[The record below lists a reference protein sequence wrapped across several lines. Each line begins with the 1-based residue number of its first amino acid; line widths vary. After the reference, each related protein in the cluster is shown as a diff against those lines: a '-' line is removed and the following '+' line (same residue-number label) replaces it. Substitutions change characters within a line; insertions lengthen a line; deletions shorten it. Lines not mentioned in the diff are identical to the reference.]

1 VNGGGESLL
10 GRGPGGRLV
19 RPAPPPAP
27 PRDRF
32 SPAGLR
38 QMVRALA
45 RPRLSAFTPAWGCVI
60 AALALSVLGV
70 LSIHAVAPGEAARQ
84 VAFLCLGVI
93 AATVATLLHYRI
105 LERLSPLL
113 MVVVLLLLVLVLLPF
128 VPESIVRP
136 RNGARRWITLPFGF
150 EFQPSELAKVAYVLL
165 LAGYLTTRR
174 HYRHFLGILVPVALT
189 FVPMVLILKEPDLG
203 TSLLFL
209 PTLFAM
215 LVAAGSRLH
224 HLAIIGVIGIVLG
237 GSTYPLLEPHQ
248 KERIHA
254 LVDHWTGTNATLHDE
269 GFQGHVAMTLVG
281 AGGATGLGGADG
293 AILVQEN
300 HLPEDHNDMIFAV
313 LTVRWGFLGALAT
326 WGLYLM
332 LGVSVL
338 LTAAQTSEPFGRLV
352 VIGLGAM
359 LFTQMVVN
367 TGMTIGLLPITGM
380 TLPFVS
386 YGGSSL
392 VSVWAMIGII
402 LSVGLRWPQ
411 YLAREAEDFD
421 TFEQEEA

>member
-1 VNGGGESLL
+1 
-10 GRGPGGRLV
+10 
-19 RPAPPPAP
+19 
-27 PRDRF
+27 
-32 SPAGLR
+32 
-38 QMVRALA
+38 
-45 RPRLSAFTPAWGCVI
+45 
-60 AALALSVLGV
+60 
-70 LSIHAVAPGEAARQ
+70 
-84 VAFLCLGVI
+84 
-93 AATVATLLHYRI
+93 
-105 LERLSPLL
+105 
-113 MVVVLLLLVLVLLPF
+113 VLLPF

-150 EFQPSELAKVAYVLL
+150 EFQPSELAKLAYVLL
-165 LAGYLTTRR
+165 LATYLTTRR
-174 HYRHFLGILVPVALT
+174 HYRRFLGILVPVALT

-224 HLAIIGVIGIVLG
+224 HLAIIGVIGVAAG
-237 GSTYPLLEPHQ
+237 ASTYPLLQPHQ

-281 AGGATGLGGADG
+281 AGGVAGVGGTDG
-293 AILVQEN
+293 ATLVEQN

-313 LTVRWGFLGALAT
+313 VSVRWGFLGALAT
-326 WGLYLM
+326 WGLYLL

-411 YLAREAEDFD
+411 FLAREAEDFD